1 MVTQSENSSS
11 RRTFL
16 NGVGGLAAGAAASR
30 LNALETGQLPNII
43 YIHSHDSGRYL
54 QPYGYA
60 VPTPNLQRLAT
71 EGVLF
76 RRAFSAAPTCS
87 PSRAA
92 LLTGQCPHRNGML
105 GLAHRGFSLNDYNK
119 HIVHTLRTKG
129 YRSVLAGLQHVA
141 AKPET
146 IGYDEIISPKSKSA
160 IHVAPVAVEFLNRK
174 HDKPFFLD
182 IGFFETHR
190 EYPKPTKLDD
200 PRYTL
205 PPAPIPDTPQT
216 RDDMAAYHAS
226 ARILDEGVGRVL
238 EALDRAG
245 LRENT
250 LVISTT
256 DHGVAFPLMKCNL
269 EDFGWGVSLIMRGPG
284 AFQGGRVCDAMIS
297 QIDVFP
303 TLCELLGIE
312 RPSWVEGKSFLP
324 VLRGDVKEI
333 NDEVFAE
340 VTYHAAYEPKR
351 AVRTQRWKYIRRYGD
366 KKTPVLPNCDDS
378 LSKNVWVEFGWKQH
392 VLAKEDLF
400 DMVFDPGEHQ
410 NLATDPAYQNVL
422 TEMRGRLDAWM
433 KRTEDPLLK
442 GPVPAPH
449 GAKVNDP
456 DGLSPK
462 EPTETVA

>member
-1 MVTQSENSSS
+1 MKSENSSS
-11 RRTFL
+11 RRDFL
-16 NGVGGLAAGAAASR
+16 NNVGGVAAGAAASR
-30 LNALETGQLPNII
+30 ASAQQSAALPNII

-92 LLTGQCPHRNGML
+92 LLTGQCPHRNGMF

-119 HIVHTLRTKG
+119 HIVHTLRAKG

-141 AKPET
+141 ARPET

-160 IHVAPVAVEFLNRK
+160 IHVAPVAVEFLNRR
-174 HDKPFFLD
+174 HNQPFFLD

-190 EYPKPTKLDD
+190 EYPKPTELDD
-200 PRYTL
+200 PRYTQ
-205 PPAPIPDTPQT
+205 PPVPIPDTPQT
-216 RDDMAAYHAS
+216 REDMAAFHAS
-226 ARILDEGVGRVL
+226 ARILDGGVGRVM
-238 EALDRAG
+238 EALDRSG
-245 LRENT
+245 LAANT

-256 DHGVAFPLMKCNL
+256 DHGISFPLMKCNL

-284 AFQGGRVCDAMIS
+284 DFKGGRVCDAMIS

-312 RPSWVEGKSFLP
+312 RPSWIEGKSFLP
-324 VLRGDVKEI
+324 VLRGNVKEI
-333 NDEVFAE
+333 NDEVFSE
-340 VTYHAAYEPKR
+340 VTYHASYEPKR

-366 KKTPVLPNCDDS
+366 RRTAVLPNCDDS
-378 LSKNVWVEFGWKQH
+378 PSKSLWVEYGWKQR
-392 VLAKEDLF
+392 VLPKETLYDL
-400 DMVFDPGEHQ
+400 VFDPAEHQ
-410 NLATDPAYQNVL
+410 NLTRDPACQSVL
-422 TEMRGRLDAWM
+422 TEMRGRLDRWM
-433 KRTEDPLLK
+433 ERTEDPLLH
-442 GPVPAPH
+442 GPIPAPH
-449 GAKVNDP
+449 GAQVNNP